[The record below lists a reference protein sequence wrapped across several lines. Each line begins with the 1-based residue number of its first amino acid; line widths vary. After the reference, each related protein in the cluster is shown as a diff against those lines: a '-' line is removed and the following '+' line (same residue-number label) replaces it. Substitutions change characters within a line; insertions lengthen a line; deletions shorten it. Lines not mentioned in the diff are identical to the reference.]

1 MTAAGPFRLSET
13 AHPMVGAAFAY
24 WRGIRPDD
32 AALPGRQ
39 HLDPLHIPH
48 LLPHIWL
55 VDVLRDVP
63 NGAPTFRYRV
73 VGTAVDRGMGQTLTG
88 KRMDEVIAGF
98 NDDQRLRGPYLSAAE
113 AAMPSYR
120 KGAPLFGHN
129 QQYRELERLLMPL
142 ARDGRIVDMLFCIT
156 LFYGADGRLLGSKL

>member
-63 NGAPTFRYRV
+63 LFAQLLDP
-73 VGTAVDRGMGQTLTG
+73 LTG
-88 KRMDEVIAGF
+88 PIPSLDASRRVGGF
-98 NDDQRLRGPYLSAAE
+98 R
-113 AAMPSYR
+113 
-120 KGAPLFGHN
+120 
-129 QQYRELERLLMPL
+129 
-142 ARDGRIVDMLFCIT
+142 
-156 LFYGADGRLLGSKL
+156 